1 MPPVHPAIVHYPI
14 ALVTLSVVADL
25 FGFIFESPSLEHAG
39 WWALLGAAIG
49 AAAALIAGLFDMHR
63 EKLQP
68 AAHQRV
74 HTHMKVG
81 LTLFV
86 LLAVLTIWRWSI
98 YAGVSERVGRLYLT
112 AAVLVLA
119 LTFFQAWLGGEL
131 VFTEGVGVA
140 PSGQGT
146 EAAKA
151 SGHLPEKHD
160 QLEHAPAEHQ

>member
-25 FGFIFESPSLEHAG
+25 FGFIFSSQSLQHAG

-49 AAAALIAGLFDMHR
+49 AAAALVAGLFDMHR

-68 AAHQRV
+68 AAHHRL

-81 LTLFV
+81 LTLFA

-98 YAGVSERVGRLYLT
+98 YAGVNARVGRLYLT
-112 AAVLVLA
+112 GAVLVLA

-140 PSGQGT
+140 PTGQGT
-146 EAAKA
+146 EPAKA
-151 SGHLPEKHD
+151 GGHLPEKHD
-160 QLEHAPAEHQ
+160 QPEHAHAEDQ

>member
-25 FGFIFESPSLEHAG
+25 FGFIFGSQSLQHAG

-49 AAAALIAGLFDMHR
+49 AAVALVAGLFDMHR

-68 AAHQRV
+68 AAHHRV

-81 LTLFV
+81 LTLFA

-98 YAGVSERVGRLYLT
+98 YAGVSARAGRLYLSC
-112 AAVLVLA
+112 AVLVLV

-140 PSGQGT
+140 PTGQGT
-146 EAAKA
+146 ELARPN
-151 SGHLPEKHD
+151 GHLPEKHD
-160 QLEHAPAEHQ
+160 QPEHAHAEHQ